1 MHNKKRAPN
10 KKTNNLNDHRAPN
23 VKKIYGWRRVVRP
36 IYDGERNMT
45 HNHRAPA
52 RDEEH
57 LEYGKRNVT
66 YIHRALARDEEH
78 LEYGKRNVTYIHR
91 APARDEEHLECETM
105 VNAMIEDLLRDDD
118 DQRCSL
124 SMSGEYAYKRPFIE
138 LAQATAAIQRL
149 RSSCEIAFTA
159 EGVFDEIRTSI
170 AARTTAIKHI
180 HNNCPQLCIEC
191 ARLIMICE
199 K

>member
-45 HNHRAPA
+45 HN
-52 RDEEH
+52 
-57 LEYGKRNVT
+57 
-66 YIHRALARDEEH
+66 HRALARDEEH